1 MTISGKT
8 NDDLFEEL
16 NSSEDPLS
24 YVNKYYKDLKKSSS
38 AKQLTIGAIS
48 GWTAGFVLAKFGRT
62 AGAAIGGTFLLLNLA
77 HYNGYIRVDWKRLN
91 RDLDLAKKEF
101 NKRKD
106 KELPQLTQK
115 AKRFAKDNAVMA
127 SGFAG
132 GFLLGLSS
140 A

>member
-1 MTISGKT
+1 
-8 NDDLFEEL
+8 
-16 NSSEDPLS
+16 
-24 YVNKYYKDLKKSSS
+24 YVSKYYKDLKKSSS

-106 KELPQLTQK
+106 KEFPHMVSK
-115 AKRFAKDNAVMA
+115 VKRFASDNAVMA